1 MLGEAMAVFI
11 WTSAR
16 QRHRPSLL
24 GILGNVLSGAYV
36 FDITKTD
43 AKLGQYLDWH
53 ATPHSPAFW
62 GLVAVAVVTGFC
74 AWGIARAETRASRPL
89 TDDDIRTKALE
100 VLFEPLLNVMQQGIK
115 DGKLGPSKELLTML
129 GIERKPE

>member
-1 MLGEAMAVFI
+1 M
-11 WTSAR
+11 
-16 QRHRPSLL
+16 
-24 GILGNVLSGAYV
+24 
-36 FDITKTD
+36 
-43 AKLGQYLDWH
+43 
-53 ATPHSPAFW
+53 
-62 GLVAVAVVTGFC
+62 AVVTGFC